1 MARTKAHVDAAAAAV
16 VDSAHGAVISSA
28 LDFLSKELV
37 RRQEE
42 ERIDAFVKGAEL
54 SRRIR
59 EAEEAGRRQAEES
72 VRKKREFVHRNVMS
86 VHNATASSYVDSILE
101 STIEEHS
108 AKQAMTEVVLR
119 KQGITPS
126 VARLE
131 EKGGTEAVVND
142 LLTGFVFP
150 QVARKQGQERTL
162 DGDRRPVVHA
172 AAEVMN
178 EMSRE
183 VERQFLKK

>member
-16 VDSAHGAVISSA
+16 VDSAHGAVVSSA

-37 RRQEE
+37 RRREE
-42 ERIDAFVKGAEL
+42 ERVDAFVKGAEL
-54 SRRIR
+54 TRRIR
-59 EAEEAGRRQAEES
+59 EAEEAGRRQAEER
-72 VRKKREFVHRNVMS
+72 VRRKREFVHRNVMS

-101 STIEEHS
+101 ATIEGHA

-119 KQGITPS
+119 KQNITPS
-126 VARLE
+126 VTRLE
-131 EKGGTEAVVND
+131 ENGGTEAVVND

-150 QVARKQGQERTL
+150 QVAREQRREKSL

-172 AAEVMN
+172 AAAA
-178 EMSRE
+178 MSE
-183 VERQFLKK
+183 IEKSLKK